1 MPLMVSAFLF
11 HNFHLTVIPSS
22 DTGKH
27 FFSLSKT
34 QVTFFYKITHI
45 DSSLIV
51 IIHAF
56 DPVILNIEYG
66 PADIKKSVN
75 TYTSAVEM
83 ASYEKLSGS

>member
-22 DTGKH
+22 DACKH
-27 FFSLSKT
+27 FFSLRKA
-34 QVTFFYKITHI
+34 QVAFFYKITHI
-45 DSSLIV
+45 NSSLIV

-56 DPVILNIEYG
+56 DPVILDIEYG

-75 TYTSAVEM
+75 PYTSAVEV
-83 ASYEKLSGS
+83 ASYEELSGS